1 MQSLRSIGLS
11 AAIASLLAA
20 PAAFAQDGG
29 DTASGKRFSVV
40 GSATLL
46 QPDSDPLPGARVDAD
61 GDVAPTLS
69 ATWHVNDNVGVELW
83 GAADRFTH
91 RVRGDAGKLGSV
103 ESQPIALSGQYHF
116 GEADNTFRPFVGLG
130 YHHTN
135 ISHEDIATA
144 DGAHVGLT
152 SPKGAI
158 GTVGVDMNI
167 NPTWFARADARYM
180 RARSDVN
187 VAGQPTGEEL
197 KLDPW
202 TVGIGLG
209 ARF

>member
-91 RVRGDAGKLGSV
+91 RVRGDAGKMGTV

-116 GEADNTFRPFVGLG
+116 GDADNTFRPFVGLG

-158 GTVGVDMNI
+158 GTIGVDMNI
-167 NPTWFARADARYM
+167 NPTWFARADARYLHGDAD
-180 RARSDVN
+180 ARLGGETVARDVRYN
-187 VAGQPTGEEL
+187 
-197 KLDPW
+197 PW